1 MARQREWLV
10 EVKVHRDGKISRLEA
25 ETRARRQAEEEL
37 SRAVADRDQ
46 LRSLAEGAQQCLAEA
61 ETRFTAELGRAG
73 RVKAVQRDAFIA
85 RAQQAAGESLT
96 EAEVRERIDEMLR
109 LADWDVQDANAVN
122 LCAADG

>member
-1 MARQREWLV
+1 
-10 EVKVHRDGKISRLEA
+10 
-25 ETRARRQAEEEL
+25 
-37 SRAVADRDQ
+37 VADRDQ

-73 RVKAVQRDAFIA
+73 RIKAVQRDAFIA
-85 RAQQAAGESLT
+85 RAQQAAGEPLS